1 MSDRRASYI
10 HGTEASEQER
20 LAALNRM
27 TNAPFL
33 DFLGLAPTEEVL
45 EVGSG
50 LGLLASEAAARVPGG
65 RVTGVEY
72 SGAQLGAAV
81 EPPANA
87 RFVQGDA
94 HNLPFPADSFDVV
107 YCRYVLEHVADPGR
121 VVGEMRRV
129 ARPGGRVLVQENNI
143 EINRFDP
150 PCPAFDRVWGRF
162 AELQAMLG
170 GDALIGRRLYRLFKG
185 AGLRRVELSVQ
196 PEVHWSASPGFVP
209 WVTNLIGNV
218 RSGEKALVE
227 RGLVSRDDIR
237 GAIAELQDLMTR
249 EDASAIFY
257 WNRARG
263 VK

>member
-1 MSDRRASYI
+1 MTTEGSSYI
-10 HGTEASEQER
+10 HGTEASEQAR

-27 TNAPFL
+27 TNGAFL
-33 DFLGLAPTEEVL
+33 DFLGLAPTDEVL

-50 LGLLASEAAARVPGG
+50 LGLLAAEAAGRVVRG

-72 SGAQLGAAV
+72 SPAQIAAAAA
-81 EPPANA
+81 PPANA

-94 HNLPFPADSFDVV
+94 HALPFAADSFDVV
-107 YCRYVLEHVADPGR
+107 YCRYVLEHVADPAR
-121 VVGEMRRV
+121 VLGEMRRV
-129 ARPGGRVLVQENNI
+129 VKPGGRVLVQENNI

-170 GDALIGRRLYRLFKG
+170 GDALIGLRLYRLFKG
-185 AGLRRVELSVQ
+185 AGLRQVELSVQ
-196 PEVHWSASPGFVP
+196 PEVHWSTSPGFVP

-227 RGLVSRDDIR
+227 RGLASSADIR
-237 GAIAELQDLMTR
+237 AAIAELQGLMTR